1 MAGRCRERRYADHT
15 FIQIYFRM
23 HHFVVKLSK
32 FLRFRRQ
39 GSIDSPNQNPADIPD
54 NRLQFSG
61 GMCVQR
67 GANVARLRETTT
79 GNGQKKEKRAPKARR
94 GESVGRHCDVA
105 AMNTL
110 NRR

>member
-1 MAGRCRERRYADHT
+1 MLTTHLFRYTSECTISWSNCQNFFALGG
-15 FIQIYFRM
+15 
-23 HHFVVKLSK
+23 K
-32 FLRFRRQ
+32 
-39 GSIDSPNQNPADIPD
+39 GGIDSPNQNPADVPD
-54 NRLQFSG
+54 NRWQFSG
-61 GMCVQR
+61 GMYVQR